1 MDIVLDIVKKYFLI
15 VVRRKTERNTG
26 FHEFYWVIFCM
37 IFDIEFERF
46 LEQWESL
53 KLKVIFLFP

>member
-26 FHEFYWVIFCM
+26 FHEFY
-37 IFDIEFERF
+37 
-46 LEQWESL
+46 
-53 KLKVIFLFP
+53 